1 MVACR
6 LNSGMTREPGT
17 YAHFLTNQGT
27 FVVKLFDNEAP
38 KTVANFV
45 GLAEGTKAW
54 KDPVTGE
61 SSDAP
66 VLRRR

>member
-1 MVACR
+1 M
-6 LNSGMTREPGT
+6 SREPGT
-17 YAHFLTNQGT
+17 YAHFTTNQGP
-27 FVVKLFDNEAP
+27 FVVKLFDDVAP

-61 SSDAP
+61 SNTANNTAEYP
-66 VLRRR
+66 VIFTLG